1 MRFNG
6 QDFLLMLE
14 TIGET
19 EKSLNTEPVRTCIE
33 FTWKIQDLCFWVPD
47 IYPAFLAIYNYFFFF
62 FCLYLYF
69 YIVYVLFI
77 CNYIFKINPVCM
89 RYEKV

>member
-1 MRFNG
+1 MRSNG

-19 EKSLNTEPVRTCIE
+19 EKSLNTSLRTCIE
-33 FTWKIQDLCFWVPD
+33 FTCKIQDLCFWVPD
-47 IYPAFLAIYNYFFFF
+47 IYLAFLTIYNYFFFR
-62 FCLYLYF
+62 LYLYF

-77 CNYIFKINPVCM
+77 CNYIFKINPICM
-89 RYEKV
+89 YYEKV